1 MPLFESPVGEQIDR
15 NMGKVWPPSWHDA
28 NEYGERYT
36 VKGGM
41 EALHTGADLNRRR
54 GDDNA
59 PVFAMGDGIVTFA
72 RLFSKTAWGN
82 IIIIDHGVVDGRVL
96 FSRYGHVQRIAVQED
111 TKVLKGQHIAGVGN
125 GGPGLNF
132 DPHLHFDIST
142 TSVLK
147 RHPGFWPGLDEKLLK
162 HHFVNPK
169 DWLEAPHVLGTR
181 PAQRTP
187 LDRVITSTD
196 ELQYFAQLDGVKIC
210 DNYGTSAKVVYE
222 LQKGAD
228 LMLMKKVGRLA
239 DGFVWGKISGGVFNG
254 YWVAVCKDDN
264 TMFNFAIQK
273 PAGIV
278 GTTPPSATG
287 AVKYYAQLD
296 GVKVQEDHSISAKV
310 VCILKKGAEVS
321 IMQKEGKPQDGFIW
335 GRIRGGVF
343 DGRWVAVCTD
353 NGTVFNFAM
362 QKPS

>member
-15 NMGKVWPPSWHDA
+15 NMGKVWPLGWHDA
-28 NEYGERYT
+28 TEYGERYT
-36 VKGGM
+36 VKGSI
-41 EALHTGADLNRRR
+41 EAFHTGADLNRRR

-82 IIIIDHGVVDGRVL
+82 IIIIDHGVVDGKVL
-96 FSRYGHVQRIAVQED
+96 FSRYGHVQRIAVQEG
-111 TKVLKGQHIAGVGN
+111 TKILKGHRIAGVGN

-181 PAQRTP
+181 PAQVTP
-187 LDRVITSTD
+187 LDRLTTGTD
-196 ELQYFAQLDGVKIC
+196 EVQYFAQLDGAKIW
-210 DNYGTSAKVVYE
+210 DNYGTSANVVHE
-222 LQKGAD
+222 LKKGAD
-228 LMLMKKVGRLA
+228 VLLLKKVGRLA
-239 DGFVWGKISGGVFNG
+239 DDFIWGKISGGVFNG

-264 TMFNFAIQK
+264 SMFNFTVQK
-273 PAGIV
+273 PADIV
-278 GTTPPSATG
+278 SAAPQSAIG

-296 GVKVQEDHSISAKV
+296 GVKVHEDHSFSAKV
-310 VCILKKGAEVS
+310 MCILKKGADLS
-321 IMQKEGKPQDGFIW
+321 IMQKEGKEQEDFIW
-335 GRIRGGVF
+335 GRISGGVF
-343 DGRWVAVCTD
+343 DGRWVAVCHKNNTM
-353 NGTVFNFAM
+353 FNFAT